1 MLNCVNPLYI
11 FDLWS
16 YEWSLLYNDYI
27 PRLKMYVF
35 AFQSLKVSQLS
46 FAVESD
52 KIIGMKIYC
61 V

>member
-27 PRLKMYVF
+27 HRLKMYVF
-35 AFQSLKVSQLS
+35 AFQSFHLLLNLTK
-46 FAVESD
+46 
-52 KIIGMKIYC
+52 
-61 V
+61 